1 MKRLLYIPFDHLHPG
16 YAVMPFGILLALA
29 IHRFGKKDVTS

>member
-1 MKRLLYIPFDHLHPG
+1 MIRG
-16 YAVMPFGILLALA
+16 ASYAVMLFGILLALA